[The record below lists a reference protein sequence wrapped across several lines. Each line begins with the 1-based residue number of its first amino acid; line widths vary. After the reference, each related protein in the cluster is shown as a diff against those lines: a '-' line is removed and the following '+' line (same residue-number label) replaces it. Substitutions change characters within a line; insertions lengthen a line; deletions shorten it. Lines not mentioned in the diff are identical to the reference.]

1 MPIIVLKENDNIY
14 FSQLSKFLENLK
26 GKFTQQIKDL
36 NKIDSE
42 ESLDDYDEAREF
54 EFSEDDDY

>member
-1 MPIIVLKENDNIY
+1 M
-14 FSQLSKFLENLK
+14 SKFLENLK